1 MVSAWRN
8 FQKILMA
15 YLLSTYDKG
24 NFKPQ
29 ISSIFYFD
37 QLSDSSMAHI
47 LGVKLVEKFLKIL
60 NSGIGI
66 R

>member
-1 MVSAWRN
+1 MEEFPKNSCGISSHDIW
-8 FQKILMA
+8 
-15 YLLSTYDKG
+15 